1 MSLCVLEAIHW
12 ITLCLYLIVTIK
24 AILLL
29 PHIKQCP
36 HKHSMGWIVYAYLG
50 CLLCLTSVFMWLQV
64 DWIVENYDQ
73 VVETEHAYLW
83 AIYDVTNAFVQF
95 FYLLGLE
102 VWIKWKA
109 LDKDGN
115 VCKRRRRDDP

>member
-1 MSLCVLEAIHW
+1 
-12 ITLCLYLIVTIK
+12 
-24 AILLL
+24 
-29 PHIKQCP
+29 
-36 HKHSMGWIVYAYLG
+36 
-50 CLLCLTSVFMWLQV
+50 MWLQV

-102 VWIKWKA
+102 VWIKWRV

-115 VCKRRRRDDP
+115 VCKRRRKDDP

>member
-12 ITLCLYLIVTIK
+12 ITLCLYLIVMIK

-36 HKHSMGWIVYAYLG
+36 HKQDMSWIVYAYLV

-64 DWIVENYDQ
+64 YWIVENYDQ

-83 AIYDVTNAFVQF
+83 AIYDVTNAFVQC
-95 FYLLGLE
+95 LSS
-102 VWIKWKA
+102 VK
-109 LDKDGN
+109 
-115 VCKRRRRDDP
+115 